1 MTEQHDD
8 DDRQLIWPACIAG
21 YVDGELDAATSIHV
35 EMKLRVDVA
44 LRDVAEAQRAFAPS
58 NSLFWSRVEPPTP
71 SADQWNRV
79 KTSVITAVLPTFA
92 ATHSRKTRWLRYL
105 FAAIVAVP
113 ASVAATVLA
122 AMSILNSPN
131 AAKSPDAGNEPVA
144 EVFAVLAPHE
154 VEIESV
160 RNSDIPLLVVGE
172 SPFQGG
178 VTFVSYTD
186 VKVGPVQPDSDGM
199 VPHVENGNSTS
210 TPMIYAPLAR
220 AP

>member
-1 MTEQHDD
+1 MTERDD
-8 DDRQLIWPACIAG
+8 DCRHLTWPECIAG
-21 YVDGELDAATSIHV
+21 YVDCELDAAASSRV
-35 EMKLRVDVA
+35 EAKLQVDAASREAV
-44 LRDVAEAQRAFAPS
+44 EAQRAFAPS
-58 NSLFWSRVEPPTP
+58 NSLLWSRVEPPAP
-71 SADQWNRV
+71 SADEWNRV
-79 KTSVITAVLPTFA
+79 KASVIAAAVPQYA
-92 ATHSRKTRWLRYL
+92 AWRTSKTRLWRYL
-105 FAAIVAVP
+105 LAAIVAVP
-113 ASVAATVLA
+113 ASVAAAVLL
-122 AMSILNSPN
+122 AMSIMHSPN
-131 AAKSPDAGNEPVA
+131 GANSPDAGKEPNA

-199 VPHVENGNSTS
+199 VPQVEIGNSTS

-220 AP
+220 VP